1 MSSRTI
7 RLRTGLGIA
16 SLMVLVVSACGDD
29 DSGGGVL
36 SIADAAEASPGDVA
50 TVRGFIVVDAGGV
63 RLCEALAES
72 FPPQCGGS
80 FLILMEFD
88 AGTFPQIFSESPGGD
103 VLWTDQAQDVVGFL
117 EAGGIIRV
125 EGLAGFD

>member
-1 MSSRTI
+1 
-7 RLRTGLGIA
+7 
-16 SLMVLVVSACGDD
+16 MVLLASACSDGE
-29 DSGGGVL
+29 SGGGVL

-50 TVRGFIVVDAGGV
+50 AVRGFIVADAGGV

-80 FLILMEFD
+80 FMILTEFD
-88 AGTFPQIFSESPGGD
+88 AGVFPQIFSESPGGD
-103 VLWTDQAQDVVGFL
+103 VIWTDQAQDVVGFL

-125 EGLAGFD
+125 QGLAGFD